1 MNDWKVIKRS
11 TKAGEE
17 TVTRS
22 LRLPKTLDTYCTL
35 QGNASDFI
43 RELIKCHMRVRGI
56 DPRKELTEDE
66 EALRSEIIQ
75 FLAAPDLWY
84 GISEIKAGTFF
95 PSPDKITDVQLDE
108 MFGYAAKHWRD
119 FDLLDQ
125 CINDKE
131 LARTVYARIRDYEL
145 AKIEREEKMREEAE
159 ERQRRLDAE
168 YKKIKEKAKE
178 KRNT

>member
-1 MNDWKVIKRS
+1 MDDWKIIKRS

-22 LRLPKTLDTYCTL
+22 LRLPKELDAYCTL

-43 RELIKCHMRVRGI
+43 RELIKRHMQVRGI

-66 EALRSEIIQ
+66 E
-75 FLAAPDLWY
+75 DLHQAINEFY
-84 GISEIKAGTFF
+84 ARVKNTLSIKDIEAGITY
-95 PSPDKITDVQLDE
+95 PSPDKITDAQIDE
-108 MFGYAAKHWRD
+108 IFDYVAKHWED
-119 FDLLDQ
+119 FDLVDQ
-125 CINDKE
+125 CMHDKQ

-145 AKIEREEKMREEAE
+145 VQIQREKKLKEQEE
-159 ERQRRLDAE
+159 ERKQRLDE
-168 YKKIKEKAKE
+168 EWSKMKEKERE